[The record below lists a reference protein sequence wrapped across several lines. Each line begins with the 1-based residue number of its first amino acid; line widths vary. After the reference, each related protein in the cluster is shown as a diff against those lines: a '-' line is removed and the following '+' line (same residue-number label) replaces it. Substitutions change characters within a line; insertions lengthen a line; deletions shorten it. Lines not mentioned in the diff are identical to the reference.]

1 MMSEGGLQGR
11 KALQPITF
19 PWEDAPAE
27 GEAIEVAPDILW
39 VRIPLPGK
47 LDHVN
52 CYALRDDDGWT
63 LVDTGFDSK
72 RTRAIWEAVLAGP
85 MQGLPVRRMLVTHHH
100 PDHIGLAGWFV
111 ARGARLLMSRTA
123 YLMGRMLW
131 LDRQDAPTPEQV
143 AFWKNA
149 GIPAGILAKRLADRP
164 YNSADVVHEI
174 TLGYE
179 RLAEG
184 QLLRLGGRDWH
195 IRMGNGHAPEHV
207 TLWSDDGIVLGGDQL
222 LPGISPN
229 LGVHP
234 TEPDADPVGE
244 WLESCE
250 RLAAFANCGQ
260 LVLPG
265 HKLPFKG
272 LPQRLMMLQDNHVS
286 ALDRLE
292 AALAEGPRTAVGC
305 FDLLFKRKIAG
316 DTFGLAMVEAVAHVN
331 YLAQRG
337 RLKQVGTTPEG
348 AALWAAG

>member
-1 MMSEGGLQGR
+1 MAQ
-11 KALQPITF
+11 KAIIF
-19 PWEDAPAE
+19 PWADPPAE
-27 GEAIEVAPDILW
+27 GEATEVASGILW
-39 VRIPLPGK
+39 MRLPLPGK

-52 CYALRDDDGWT
+52 CYAIRDDDGWT

-72 RTRAIWEAVLAGP
+72 RARAIWEVLLAGP
-85 MQGLPVRRMLVTHHH
+85 MQGLPVRRMLITHHH

-111 ARGARLLMSRTA
+111 ARGARLLTSRTS

-149 GIPAGILAKRLADRP
+149 GMPADILATRLAERP

-174 TLGYE
+174 ALGYD
-179 RLAEG
+179 RLTEG
-184 QLLRLGGRDWH
+184 QILRLGGRDWH
-195 IRMGNGHAPEHV
+195 IRMGEGHAPEHV
-207 TLWSDDGIVLGGDQL
+207 TLWSDDDIVLGGDQL

-234 TEPDADPVGE
+234 TEPLADPVGA
-244 WLESCE
+244 WLESCT
-250 RLAAFANCGQ
+250 RLAEFATTGQ

-272 LPQRLMMLQDNHVS
+272 LPQRLAAMHENHVS
-286 ALDRLE
+286 ALNRLE
-292 AALAEGPRTAVGC
+292 AALAEAPRTAVGC

-316 DTFGLAMVEAVAHVN
+316 DTFGLAMVEAVAHIN
-331 YLAQRG
+331 HLAQSG
-337 RLKQVGTTPEG
+337 RVVQVGTTPEG
-348 AALWAAG
+348 AALWGVAD